1 MSKLNFRSILFEAY
15 IPWPRFAGKLLK
27 SLSGLQVEES
37 LIKNFEGL
45 SQRLGKNIFDFDPI
59 KKTIQVIDWSKMARA
74 DVEEILRSSKIRTI
88 LYNELKN
95 NGIDI
100 NDSSV
105 RTTLTGVYRVLAD
118 SFVNSAKKVVTK
130 DWTTIT
136 VVKNFIDGMKLSA
149 TELIQMIPLV
159 KKLVKDSHFKY
170 LKQQDVIERE
180 VIKLTNEIIQKKKST
195 SGLEKEFDELNK
207 LFAQMTALDKQEHKV
222 IWVELEKKLPK
233 EFMELS
239 KKGFWK
245 DKKYV
250 EFIKYFQGDL
260 EKPPKVVFEKIE
272 AAKKLL
278 PKNLFKKGNET
289 GKRLINTA
297 LQWDPRTLSETK
309 QTMRVFGTSKYWGKT
324 ITDKVLFGLIVYP
337 SVIAALKSIL
347 DGLENVIKDKT
358 GVSLPLARGEDFER
372 YFSTQQFTGEEII
385 WLDNL
390 LNLVPNTFVNYI
402 ESFHKASS
410 GLRTLPG
417 WSPLLS
423 LLNVSDFTKKS
434 TGEKIKI
441 IKDTKD
447 NLEEKVKNS
456 KETVQ
461 QDLEGTSEL
470 EKLKN
475 LNLENLDN
483 NTPNKKEDF
492 VNPF

>member
-1 MSKLNFRSILFEAY
+1 MSKLNFKSILFEAY

-45 SQRLGKNIFDFDPI
+45 SQRLGKSIFDFDPI

-74 DVEEILRSSKIRTI
+74 DVEEILRSSKIRNI

-130 DWTTIT
+130 DWTTST

-195 SGLEKEFDELNK
+195 LGLEKEFDELNK

-309 QTMRVFGTSKYWGKT
+309 QTIRVFGRSKYWGKT

-372 YFSTQQFTGEEII
+372 YFSAQQFTGDEII

-417 WSPLLS
+417 WSPLLA
-423 LLNVSDFTKKS
+423 LLNTSDFAKKS
-434 TGEKIKI
+434 TGEKIKT

-461 QDLEGTSEL
+461 QDLEGTPEL

-483 NTPNKKEDF
+483 NTSKPKAENW
-492 VNPF
+492 